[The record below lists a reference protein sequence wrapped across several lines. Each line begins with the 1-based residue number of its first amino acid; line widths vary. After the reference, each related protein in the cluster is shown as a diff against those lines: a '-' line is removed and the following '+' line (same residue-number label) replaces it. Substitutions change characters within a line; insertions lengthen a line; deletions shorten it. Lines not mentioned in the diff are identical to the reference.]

1 MLAMKKTAN
10 TKMKT
15 LREYIEQLTER
26 SQVDP
31 ETQNMLNIAKAKYPD
46 ANNDDFGALDTLV
59 RKANK
64 HSMSD
69 IKTLGAEND
78 AEEADI
84 DQLEIENN
92 GEDIAIDANSH
103 KLDTLD
109 NELNNLRKQIAT
121 LTGRH

>member
-1 MLAMKKTAN
+1 
-10 TKMKT
+10 MKT
-15 LREYIEQLTER
+15 LRDYIKQLTE
-26 SQVDP
+26 STMDP
-31 ETQNMLNIAKAKYPD
+31 ETQNMLNVAKAKYPD
-46 ANNDDFGALDTLV
+46 ANNDDFGALATLV

-121 LTGRH
+121 LTGKH

>member
-1 MLAMKKTAN
+1 MPVKKKTAS

-15 LREYIEQLTER
+15 LREYIKQLTEATM
-26 SQVDP
+26 DP
-31 ETQNMLNIAKAKYPD
+31 ETQVMLNVAKAKYPEAD
-46 ANNDDFGALDTLV
+46 NDDFGALATLV
-59 RKANK
+59 RKSNK

-109 NELNNLRKQIAT
+109 NELEQLRKHIAA
-121 LTGRH
+121 LNGKQ

>member
-1 MLAMKKTAN
+1 MKKTAN

-31 ETQNMLNIAKAKYPD
+31 ETQNMLTIAKAKYPQ
-46 ANNDDFGALDTLV
+46 AQGDDLSALATLV
-59 RKANK
+59 RRSNK
-64 HSMSD
+64 HSMAD

-92 GEDIAIDANSH
+92 GEDMAIDANSH

-109 NELNNLRKQIAT
+109 NELTQLRKQIAT

>member
-1 MLAMKKTAN
+1 
-10 TKMKT
+10 MKT
-15 LREYIEQLTER
+15 LRDYIKQLTE
-26 SQVDP
+26 STMDP
-31 ETQNMLNIAKAKYPD
+31 ETQVMLNVAKAKYPEAD
-46 ANNDDFGALDTLV
+46 NDDFGALATLV
-59 RKANK
+59 RKSNK

-109 NELNNLRKQIAT
+109 NELEQLRKHIAA
-121 LTGRH
+121 LNGKQ

>member
-1 MLAMKKTAN
+1 MPAKKATAN

-15 LREYIEQLTER
+15 LREYIKQLTE
-26 SQVDP
+26 STMDP
-31 ETQNMLNIAKAKYPD
+31 ETQNMLNVAKAKYPD
-46 ANNDDFGALDTLV
+46 ANNDDFGALATLV

-109 NELNNLRKQIAT
+109 NELEQLRKHIAA
-121 LTGRH
+121 LNGKQ

>member
-1 MLAMKKTAN
+1 MPAKKATAN

-15 LREYIEQLTER
+15 LREYIKQLTEATM
-26 SQVDP
+26 DP
-31 ETQNMLNIAKAKYPD
+31 ETQVMLNVAKAKYPEAD
-46 ANNDDFGALDTLV
+46 NDDFGALATLV
-59 RKANK
+59 RKSNK

-109 NELNNLRKQIAT
+109 NELEQLRKHIAA
-121 LTGRH
+121 LNGKQ